1 MGHGGTES
9 PLIFNIH
16 CSSQPAGPR
25 MAPKTRALSF
35 LIINIT
41 FMIKKLQ
48 EEVSAHYSV
57 EAANFY
63 QIYNSFYLITPES
76 VIVFRRSEMNIIDAA
91 DMPGTYQ
98 TMIDQCITIGTELT
112 IDKWIKNKNAHDAV
126 AEYIVK
132 LKFMLS
138 ITTAH
143 EIFTL

>member
-1 MGHGGTES
+1 
-9 PLIFNIH
+9 
-16 CSSQPAGPR
+16 
-25 MAPKTRALSF
+25 
-35 LIINIT
+35 
-41 FMIKKLQ
+41 MIKKLQ